1 MRTRL
6 WLPLL
11 ILVMAVAAC
20 SGGGSDTVESTQ
32 ISGRIEYGLRVLT
45 VDPSARDQH
54 FRIYRGD
61 YVRLERTDGQGFSL
75 EIPALE
81 VAMAFPVP
89 EGERP
94 YFKVPTTGSYPF
106 TMGEAGGIIE
116 AVEYAAAAYREVTAK
131 EAAGLIANLDPV
143 IVDVRTDREFA
154 EGHIDGAVLIPVQVL
169 QSRVGE
175 LADYKEDPVF
185 IYCRS
190 GNRSTVAAKVLIDA
204 GHKQII
210 NLRRGVKDWA
220 QAGLPLVK

>member
-11 ILVMAVAAC
+11 VLVMAAAAC
-20 SGGGSDTVESTQ
+20 SGGGSDATESMQ
-32 ISGRIEYGLRVLT
+32 ISGRIEFGLRVLT
-45 VDPSARDQH
+45 VDPSAKDQH

-61 YVRLERTDGQGFSL
+61 YVRPERTDDQGFNL

-89 EGERP
+89 AGERP
-94 YFKVPTTGSYPF
+94 YFKVPKAGTYPF
-106 TMGEAGGIIE
+106 TMGEASGVIE
-116 AVEYAAAAYREVTAK
+116 AVEYAAAAYREVTAQ
-131 EAAGLIANLDPV
+131 EAAGLIANLEPV
-143 IVDVRTDREFA
+143 IVDVRTAGEFA
-154 EGHIDGAVLIPVQVL
+154 GGHIDGAVLIPVQVL

-175 LADYKEDPVF
+175 LADHKDNPVF

-204 GHKQII
+204 GHKQVI
-210 NLRRGVKDWA
+210 NLRRGVKEWA